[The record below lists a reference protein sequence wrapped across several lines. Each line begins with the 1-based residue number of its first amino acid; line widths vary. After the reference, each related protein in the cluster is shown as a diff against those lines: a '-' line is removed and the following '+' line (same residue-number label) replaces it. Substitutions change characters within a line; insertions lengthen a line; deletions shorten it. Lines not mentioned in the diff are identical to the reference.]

1 LPNSSITVSSRS
13 RPEPSSTCRTSEYP
27 LECSPEEAIA
37 ITVSP
42 TSTRSRLRISLS
54 STTPTPVAEM
64 SYSSGRSTPGCSA
77 VSPPS
82 SEQPAYRQPSE
93 MPAPISATF
102 SGTTSPQAM

>member
-1 LPNSSITVSSRS
+1 MEC
-13 RPEPSSTCRTSEYP
+13 RPDERM
-27 LECSPEEAIA
+27 A
-37 ITVSP
+37 ITTSP
-42 TSTRSRLRISLS
+42 TSTRSRPRISFS

-82 SEQPAYRQPSE
+82 SAQPAYRQPSA
-93 MPAPISATF
+93 MPAPISATL